1 MKTNL
6 RVKVRYWTCMAA
18 ARRSYEYALYLNN
31 RTVLYTNSGFLTKAV
46 AIKKGK
52 AFAKKCGVP
61 FDIKIGRHTG
71 C

>member
-6 RVKVRYWTCMAA
+6 RVKVRRWTCMEVAG
-18 ARRSYEYALYLNN
+18 RSYEYALYLN
-31 RTVLYTNSGFLTKAV
+31 RVVLHTNSGFLTKAV

-52 AFAKKCGVP
+52 AFAKKC
-61 FDIKIGRHTG
+61 TG